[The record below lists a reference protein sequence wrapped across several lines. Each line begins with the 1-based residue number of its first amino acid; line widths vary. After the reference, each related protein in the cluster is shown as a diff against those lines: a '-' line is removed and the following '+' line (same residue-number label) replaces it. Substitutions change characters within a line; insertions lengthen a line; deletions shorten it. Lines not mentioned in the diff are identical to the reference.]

1 MKVIE
6 QKGDKHNSPEEAAD
20 ALAGLSHMPGFV
32 MGYVDESENRPV
44 MFFMDAYPGQT
55 LQRGQRSRT
64 LVFAHRP
71 EAENGLSLLAPIGE
85 AIANGKDMRKR

>member
-6 QKGDKHNSPEEAAD
+6 QKGDKHNSPEEAGD

-32 MGYVDESENRPV
+32 MGYVDESDNRPV
-44 MFFMDAYPGQT
+44 MFFIDAHPGQT

-64 LVFAHRP
+64 LVFAHRS
-71 EAENGLSLLAPIGE
+71 ETKSDQSLLAPIGE
-85 AIANGKDMRKR
+85 AIANGKDMLKR